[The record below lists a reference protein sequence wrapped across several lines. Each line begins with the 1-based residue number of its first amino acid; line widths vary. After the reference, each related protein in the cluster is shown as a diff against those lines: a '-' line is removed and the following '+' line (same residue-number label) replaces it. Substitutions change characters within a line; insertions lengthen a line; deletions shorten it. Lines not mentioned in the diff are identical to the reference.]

1 MCSGEK
7 NKNIKS
13 VLLSVYEPVTP
24 ALFVSSC
31 ISSLA
36 CLHLLHRQN
45 KWIHPI
51 IQFTFF
57 FFLKS
62 HLHKQIQSGKHRCK
76 RSFSNL
82 QKNDKLHLNIIRL

>member
-13 VLLSVYEPVTP
+13 VLLSVYELVTP

-57 FFLKS
+57 FFEVS
-62 HLHKQIQSGKHRCK
+62 FTQIDTIWETQM
-76 RSFSNL
+76 
-82 QKNDKLHLNIIRL
+82 